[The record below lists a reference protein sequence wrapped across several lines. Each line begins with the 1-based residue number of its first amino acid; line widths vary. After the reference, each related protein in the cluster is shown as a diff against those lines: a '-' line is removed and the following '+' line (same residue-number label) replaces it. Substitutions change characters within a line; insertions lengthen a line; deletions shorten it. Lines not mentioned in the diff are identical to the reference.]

1 MSPGGVRGA
10 GYTRKN
16 WRDAHNVA
24 STQRPPRASDSECQL
39 RHAYDGGS
47 LIVCSTGTWRPRPRP
62 CRTATRQSP
71 LPLDVIIIC
80 KENMPLAALA
90 ATCCLFARNRA
101 QTSSYHIFLL
111 Q

>member
-62 CRTATRQSP
+62 EARGPAGPQRGSRHCR
-71 LPLDVIIIC
+71 L
-80 KENMPLAALA
+80 M
-90 ATCCLFARNRA
+90 
-101 QTSSYHIFLL
+101 
-111 Q
+111 